1 MLGSV
6 CKKPPQKWP
15 NSRAPSG
22 QRIARATEGIEIPW
36 WFAGSEQF
44 HQEEETPPFSFFW
57 PKKVFLFFS

>member
-1 MLGSV
+1 MMID
-6 CKKPPQKWP
+6 
-15 NSRAPSG
+15 NSMESAIQTVTGPFG